1 MQKILKNQ
9 LLFFLALISF
19 YSNAQDTLPV
29 SKPNPIIFYEFYV
42 GFGGANSA
50 GWGIGGN
57 LNYQFNRTDL
67 VTARIGAFAS
77 YTTEL
82 ALIAPTVGI
91 PVFRRDE
98 QIVDYGLLY
107 GKRWIANGASF
118 SVSAGLAYIN
128 HKYLEEVDNQYYLR
142 KENLIGIP
150 FEINLKFFKKQKRRL
165 RLYYGIIPVTKK
177 RVAFGRSFGF
187 KVVGN
192 ISKANYTALG
202 ISYGFGIH
210 KKY

>member
-1 MQKILKNQ
+1 M
-9 LLFFLALISF
+9 
-19 YSNAQDTLPV
+19 
-29 SKPNPIIFYEFYV
+29 YV

-57 LNYQFNRTDL
+57 VNYQFNRTDL
-67 VTARIGAFAS
+67 ITARIGGFAS

-82 ALIAPTVGI
+82 ALLAPAVGF

-98 QIVDYGLLY
+98 QMLDYGLLY
-107 GKRWIANGASF
+107 GKRWIGKGSSF
-118 SVSAGLAYIN
+118 SISAGVAYIN
-128 HKYLEEVDNQYYLR
+128 HQYLEKVDDQYYLQ

-150 FEINLKFFKKQKRRL
+150 FEVNLKFFKKQKRRL

-192 ISKANYTALG
+192 ISKANYTAFG
-202 ISYGFGIH
+202 ISYGFGWH